1 MNVTG
6 REPGTQRGMAAAVA
20 GVLLS
25 LASMSGAAFAQSSDS
40 SVGNEGGTPLLTLIE
55 TVSKQ
60 TGKNFVVDPRVT
72 GNAMLVGID
81 AAKITYPQLLT
92 VLQVHGFAAVEIG
105 AITRIVPDSGA
116 RTLAT
121 PIVSGNDKRAD
132 TEVVTR
138 VIRVKSIP
146 AAQLVP
152 ILRPLLPQ
160 SAHLAAFPCTNE
172 LLLVDSYANARRI
185 ESVVASMDKGDPLTL
200 EKCAHRVPGVAGDG
214 ERLPSPPSPSA
225 R

>member
-1 MNVTG
+1 MNVMG
-6 REPGTQRGMAAAVA
+6 RQPRTQGAMAAAVA
-20 GVLLS
+20 GALLS
-25 LASMSGAAFAQSSDS
+25 LATMSGAAFAQSSDS
-40 SVGNEGGTPLLTLIE
+40 SVRNEGGIPLLTLIE

-72 GNAMLVGID
+72 GNATLVGID

-160 SAHLAAFPCTNE
+160 NAHLAAFPCTNE
-172 LLLVDSYANARRI
+172 LVLVDSYANIRRV
-185 ESVVASMDKGDPLTL
+185 ESVIASMDKGDPLAL
-200 EKCAHRVPGVAGDG
+200 EKCAHRVPGLAGDG
-214 ERLPSPPSPSA
+214 ERPPSSPSPQG